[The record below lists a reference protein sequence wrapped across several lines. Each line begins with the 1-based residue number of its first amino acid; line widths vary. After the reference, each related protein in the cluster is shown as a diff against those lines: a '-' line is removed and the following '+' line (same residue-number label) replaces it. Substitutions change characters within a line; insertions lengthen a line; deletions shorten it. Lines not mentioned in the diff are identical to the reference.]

1 MHIFIAP
8 HPPIILPEIGRGEEQ
23 KAAATIAGMKRI
35 AGEIAALK
43 PKTIAVVTPHGHAF
57 RDALCVSVERDL
69 TGDFGQFGFP
79 RLKFSFTGSEKAVD
93 FCDALE
99 EAGIQA
105 VALDRAAA
113 RQYQISTHVDHGALV
128 PLSFILNDYSDFE
141 LLHIGMG
148 FLTKEATC
156 AAGRILAEL
165 LDESDV
171 LLFSGDLSHRLLPES
186 GSGYD
191 KQGAVY
197 DALIVN
203 AVKNKHYGDI
213 LEVSEDLLEH
223 AGQCAQRPFEMMVGA
238 LDGYETETEV
248 YSYEGPYGVGYM
260 TAHIIQGASGAP
272 GVVAAYLSAKKAHA
286 AQKRQDEDEY
296 VSLARNTIEAYIP
309 SGHIIPPPKGLSEA
323 LYTEQ
328 RGVFVSIKEHGALRG
343 CIGTIEPV
351 QSCIA
356 EEIIRNAISA
366 ATRDP
371 RFSPIDPSELDE
383 LEISVDVLFPPEDID
398 GMDELD
404 PREYGVIVTKGFRR
418 GLLLPN
424 LEGIDSAEEQVSIAL
439 QKAGIRPDE
448 RYTMQRFKVV
458 RHQ

>member
-1 MHIFIAP
+1 MHIFVAP

-260 TAHIIQGASGAP
+260 TAHII
-272 GVVAAYLSAKKAHA
+272 
-286 AQKRQDEDEY
+286 
-296 VSLARNTIEAYIP
+296 
-309 SGHIIPPPKGLSEA
+309 
-323 LYTEQ
+323 
-328 RGVFVSIKEHGALRG
+328 RGVPPRLSSRTS
-343 CIGTIEPV
+343 IGT
-351 QSCIA
+351 
-356 EEIIRNAISA
+356 SA
-366 ATRDP
+366 GKYPKRKAWER
-371 RFSPIDPSELDE
+371 SPAFL
-383 LEISVDVLFPPEDID
+383 
-398 GMDELD
+398 
-404 PREYGVIVTKGFRR
+404 
-418 GLLLPN
+418 
-424 LEGIDSAEEQVSIAL
+424 
-439 QKAGIRPDE
+439 
-448 RYTMQRFKVV
+448 
-458 RHQ
+458 